1 VRDHSDGQPV
11 TLLEYEAYPSMA
23 EKQMNR
29 IMQGIGDEIPEVT
42 LAAVHRVGS
51 LRVGDLAVVC
61 AASAPHRRE
70 ALKACELLID
80 RIKESVPIWKREH
93 GPNGPYWVGWQD
105 ARCGHSQASDC
116 QHHHAPIDGHGND
129 AEAALGHG
137 SPSGLGG
144 LSIAVLTV
152 SDTRAAANDESGK
165 LACELLVNAG
175 ALISATAIVKD
186 EPDQIRAQ
194 LLAWMRDLAPAAI
207 VVSGGTGI
215 APRDH
220 TIEAVVPMFSRVID
234 GFGEA
239 FRRLS
244 FEQVGARAVLSRAL
258 AGTLD
263 RTIVFVLPGSPQ
275 AMRLGLSK
283 LVIPVLPHAH
293 VLIRGAV
300 DPHDHLIRAAAP

>member
-1 VRDHSDGQPV
+1 
-11 TLLEYEAYPSMA
+11 
-23 EKQMNR
+23 
-29 IMQGIGDEIPEVT
+29 
-42 LAAVHRVGS
+42 
-51 LRVGDLAVVC
+51 
-61 AASAPHRRE
+61 
-70 ALKACELLID
+70 
-80 RIKESVPIWKREH
+80 
-93 GPNGPYWVGWQD
+93 
-105 ARCGHSQASDC
+105 
-116 QHHHAPIDGHGND
+116 
-129 AEAALGHG
+129 
-137 SPSGLGG
+137 
-144 LSIAVLTV
+144 
-152 SDTRAAANDESGK
+152 
-165 LACELLVNAG
+165 
-175 ALISATAIVKD
+175 
-186 EPDQIRAQ
+186 
-194 LLAWMRDLAPAAI
+194 MRDLAPAAI